1 NGSASL
7 TRRPGLGYEAGPLA
21 SSASASTTSGSVA
34 YIRLRTIFMNTNTSR
49 FFSVSQ
55 LHIYSSTSWRGPS
68 QVVHIKHEHNVGLV
82 ANLVQL
88 ADVVPP
94 RLLFHLAAPDRDI
107 ANRMSCMAV
116 VGVSHASDERVGS
129 DTIIESS
136 FPGSRGEGW
145 EDRISSGK
153 VSE

>member
-1 NGSASL
+1 
-7 TRRPGLGYEAGPLA
+7 
-21 SSASASTTSGSVA
+21 
-34 YIRLRTIFMNTNTSR
+34 MNTNTSR
-49 FFSVSQ
+49 FSSVSQ

-116 VGVSHASDERVGS
+116 VDVSHASGESVASGA
-129 DTIIESS
+129 IIASS
-136 FPGSRGEGW
+136 CRGSRGEGW
-145 EDRISSGK
+145 ADRIGAGK
-153 VSE
+153 VDALLPDLFEF